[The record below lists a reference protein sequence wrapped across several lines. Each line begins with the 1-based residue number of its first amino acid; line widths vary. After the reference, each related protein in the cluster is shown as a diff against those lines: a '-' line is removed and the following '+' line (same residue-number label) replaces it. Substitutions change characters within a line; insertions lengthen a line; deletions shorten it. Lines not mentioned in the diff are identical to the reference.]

1 MAIVKRILLDVLKPH
16 QPGALEFAQTLAD
29 LDPGY
34 RVNLRVEEVDE
45 NTESIIVVIEGEDI
59 RFEEIDQTIKK
70 MGGTIH
76 SVDEVA
82 AEGSPP
88 TAPRGAN

>member
-1 MAIVKRILLDVLKPH
+1 MAVVKRILLDVLKPH
-16 QPGALEFAQTLAD
+16 QPGALEFTQTLAD

-34 RVNLRVEEVDE
+34 RVNLTVEEVDE
-45 NTESIIVVIEGEDI
+45 NTDSIILVIEGDDI
-59 RFEEIDQTIKK
+59 QFDAIDQAIKK

-76 SVDEVA
+76 SVDEVE

-88 TAPRGAN
+88 ASSD

>member
-16 QPGALEFAQTLAD
+16 HPGSLEFAQTLAD

-45 NTESIIVVIEGEDI
+45 NTESIVVVIESENI
-59 RFEEIDQTIKK
+59 RFDEIDQAIKK

-76 SVDEVA
+76 SVDEVD

-88 TAPRGAN
+88 TAAD

>member
-16 QPGALEFAQTLAD
+16 QPGSLDFAQTLAD
-29 LDPGY
+29 LDPSY

-45 NTESIIVVIEGEDI
+45 NTESIFIVIEGEDI
-59 RFEEIDQTIKK
+59 RFEAIDQAVKK

-76 SVDEVA
+76 SVDEVE
-82 AEGSPP
+82 AEGRPP
-88 TAPRGAN
+88 TPSD

>member
-16 QPGALEFAQTLAD
+16 QPGAVDFSTTLAD

-34 RVNLRVEEVDE
+34 RVNLTVVEVDE
-45 NTESIIVVIEGEDI
+45 NTESIIVVIEGDDI
-59 RFEEIDQTIKK
+59 KFDAVTEAIKK
-70 MGGTIH
+70 MGGTVH
-76 SVDEVA
+76 SVDEVE

-88 TAPRGAN
+88 ASPE

>member
-16 QPGALEFAQTLAD
+16 QPGALEFAESLAD
-29 LDPGY
+29 LNPDY

-45 NTESIIVVIEGEDI
+45 NTESIIVVVEGENI
-59 RFEEIDQTIKK
+59 RFDEIDQAIKK

-76 SVDEVA
+76 SVDEVE

-88 TAPRGAN
+88 TASD

>member
-16 QPGALEFAQTLAD
+16 QPGALEFAETLAD

-45 NTESIIVVIEGEDI
+45 NTESIILVIEGENI
-59 RFEEIDQTIKK
+59 LFKEIDQAIKK
-70 MGGTIH
+70 MGGTVH
-76 SVDEVA
+76 SVDEVE

-88 TAPRGAN
+88 ASSE

>member
-29 LDPGY
+29 LNPDY

-45 NTESIIVVIEGEDI
+45 NTESIIVVIEGENI
-59 RFEEIDQTIKK
+59 RFEEVDKAIKK

-76 SVDEVA
+76 SVDEVE
-82 AEGSPP
+82 AEGNPP
-88 TAPRGAN
+88 TASD

>member
-16 QPGALEFAQTLAD
+16 QPGALEFSQTLAD

-45 NTESIIVVIEGEDI
+45 NTESVIVVIEGEDI
-59 RFEEIDQTIKK
+59 RFEEIGQAIKK

-76 SVDEVA
+76 SVDEVE

-88 TAPRGAN
+88 ASSD

>member
-16 QPGALEFAQTLAD
+16 QPGSLEFAEALAD
-29 LDPGY
+29 LNQGY
-34 RVNLRVEEVDE
+34 LVNLRVEEVDE

-59 RFEEIDQTIKK
+59 HFEEIDQAIKK

-76 SVDEVA
+76 SVDEVEA
-82 AEGSPP
+82 KGRPP
-88 TAPRGAN
+88 ASTE

>member
-45 NTESIIVVIEGEDI
+45 KTESIMVVIEGENI
-59 RFEEIDQTIKK
+59 RFEEIDQAIKK
-70 MGGTIH
+70 MGGTVH
-76 SVDEVA
+76 SVDEVE

-88 TAPRGAN
+88 ASTE

>member
-16 QPGALEFAQTLAD
+16 KPGSLEFAEALAD

-34 RVNLRVEEVDE
+34 RVNLTVEKVDA
-45 NTESIIVVIEGEDI
+45 NTQSIILVIEGENI
-59 RFEEIDQTIKK
+59 HFEAIEQAIKK

-76 SVDEVA
+76 CVDELERA
-82 AEGSPP
+82 DC
-88 TAPRGAN
+88 APLFCHEWF

>member
-29 LDPGY
+29 LNPGY

-45 NTESIIVVIEGEDI
+45 NTESIIVVIEGKNI
-59 RFEEIDQTIKK
+59 HFEEIDQAIKK

-76 SVDEVA
+76 SVDEVE

-88 TAPRGAN
+88 ASKA

>member
-16 QPGALEFAQTLAD
+16 QPGALEFTQTLAD

-45 NTESIIVVIEGEDI
+45 NTESIIVVIEGEII
-59 RFEEIDQTIKK
+59 RFEEIDQAIKK

-76 SVDEVA
+76 SVDEVE

-88 TAPRGAN
+88 TASD

>member
-16 QPGALEFAQTLAD
+16 QPGALEFSQTLAD

-34 RVNLRVEEVDE
+34 RVNLKVEEVDE
-45 NTESIIVVIEGEDI
+45 NTESVIGVIEGEDI
-59 RFEEIDQTIKK
+59 RFEAIGQAIKK

-76 SVDEVA
+76 SVDEVE

-88 TAPRGAN
+88 ASSD

>member
-16 QPGALEFAQTLAD
+16 QPGSLDFAQTLAD
-29 LDPGY
+29 LDPSY
-34 RVNLRVEEVDE
+34 RVNLKVEEVDE
-45 NTESIIVVIEGEDI
+45 NTESIFVVIEGEDI
-59 RFEEIDQTIKK
+59 RFKEIDQAVKK

-82 AEGSPP
+82 AEGRPP
-88 TAPRGAN
+88 ASSD

>member
-1 MAIVKRILLDVLKPH
+1 MAMVKRILLDVLKPH
-16 QPGALEFAQTLAD
+16 QPGSLEFAEALAD
-29 LDPGY
+29 LDPNY

-45 NTESIIVVIEGEDI
+45 NTESIIVLIEGENI
-59 RFEEIDQTIKK
+59 HFEDIDQAIKK

-76 SVDEVA
+76 SVDEVE

-88 TAPRGAN
+88 ASSD

>member
-16 QPGALEFAQTLAD
+16 KPGSLEFAETLAD
-29 LDPGY
+29 LDLGY
-34 RVNLRVEEVDE
+34 RVNLTVEEVDA
-45 NTESIIVVIEGEDI
+45 NTQSIILVIEGESILFEAIEQAI
-59 RFEEIDQTIKK
+59 RK

-76 SVDEVA
+76 SVDEVE

-88 TAPRGAN
+88 EGSN

>member
-16 QPGALEFAQTLAD
+16 QPGSLEFAETLAD
-29 LDPGY
+29 LNPDY

-45 NTESIIVVIEGEDI
+45 NTESIIVVIEGDEI
-59 RFEEIDQTIKK
+59 HFEEIDQAIKK

-76 SVDEVA
+76 SVDEVEA
-82 AEGSPP
+82 KGRPP
-88 TAPRGAN
+88 ASSD

>member
-1 MAIVKRILLDVLKPH
+1 MAIIKRILLDVLKPH
-16 QPGALEFAQTLAD
+16 KPGSLEFAQALAD

-34 RVNLRVEEVDE
+34 RVNLRVEEIDE
-45 NTESIIVVIEGEDI
+45 NTESIIVVIAGEDI
-59 RFEEIDQTIKK
+59 RFEEIDQAIKK

-76 SVDEVA
+76 SVDEVE

-88 TAPRGAN
+88 TSSD

>member
-16 QPGALEFAQTLAD
+16 QPGSLEFADVLAD
-29 LDPGY
+29 LDPSY
-34 RVNLRVEEVDE
+34 RVNLKVEGVDE
-45 NTESIIVVIEGEDI
+45 NTESIIVVIEGENI
-59 RFEEIDQTIKK
+59 RFEEIDQAIKK

-88 TAPRGAN
+88 ASSD

>member
-1 MAIVKRILLDVLKPH
+1 MAIIKRILLDVLKPH
-16 QPGALEFAQTLAD
+16 KPGALEFAQTLAD

-34 RVNLRVEEVDE
+34 RVNLRVEEIDE
-45 NTESIIVVIEGEDI
+45 NTESIIVVIAGEDI
-59 RFEEIDQTIKK
+59 RFEEIDQAIKK

-76 SVDEVA
+76 SVDEVE

-88 TAPRGAN
+88 TSSD

>member
-16 QPGALEFAQTLAD
+16 QPGSLKFAESLAD

-45 NTESIIVVIEGEDI
+45 NTESITVVIEGESI
-59 RFEEIDQTIKK
+59 RFEEINQAIKK

-82 AEGSPP
+82 ATGGSP
-88 TAPRGAN
+88 ASSS

>member
-16 QPGALEFAQTLAD
+16 QPGSLEFAKSLAD

-45 NTESIIVVIEGEDI
+45 NTESITVVIEGESI
-59 RFEEIDQTIKK
+59 RFEEIDQAIKK

-76 SVDEVA
+76 SVDEVEA
-82 AEGSPP
+82 TGGPP
-88 TAPRGAN
+88 ASSS

>member
-16 QPGALEFAQTLAD
+16 QPGALEFSTTLAD
-29 LDPGY
+29 LNPGY
-34 RVNLRVEEVDE
+34 RVNLTVVEVDE
-45 NTESIIVVIEGEDI
+45 NTESIIVVLEGDDI
-59 RFEEIDQTIKK
+59 QFEAIAEAIKK

-76 SVDEVA
+76 SVDEVE

-88 TAPRGAN
+88 DPSE

>member
-16 QPGALEFAQTLAD
+16 QPGALEFASTLAD

-34 RVNLRVEEVDE
+34 RVNLTVEEVDE
-45 NTESIIVVIEGEDI
+45 NTESIILIIEGENIQYDAI
-59 RFEEIDQTIKK
+59 AESIKK

-76 SVDEVA
+76 SVDEVE
-82 AEGSPP
+82 AEGGPP
-88 TAPRGAN
+88 AASE

>member
-16 QPGALEFAQTLAD
+16 QPGSLEFAQSLAD

-34 RVNLRVEEVDE
+34 RVYLTVEAVDE
-45 NTESIIVVIEGEDI
+45 NTESIILAIEGEDI
-59 RFEEIDQTIKK
+59 RFEAIEQTIKK
-70 MGGTIH
+70 MGGTVH
-76 SVDEVA
+76 SVDEVV

-88 TAPRGAN
+88 TASD